1 LQAATCAAA
10 RQGLV
15 HADEGHW
22 VFTQIPVTDNLLLP
36 DYDLPWAERMR
47 RVEEV
52 LDTLAGFAAKRQTL
66 GLAQGLVQRPRLLM
80 LGDPSAGLSPVLV
93 DRVPGVVRALKAQGT
108 AVPLVE
114 S

>member
-1 LQAATCAAA
+1 
-10 RQGLV
+10 
-15 HADEGHW
+15 
-22 VFTQIPVTDNLLLP
+22 
-36 DYDLPWAERMR
+36 M
-47 RVEEV
+47 
-52 LDTLAGFAAKRQTL
+52 
-66 GLAQGLVQRPRLLM
+66 QRPRLLM